1 MKNMKNMKK
10 VYLVT
15 GASSDIGVALVRK
28 IAGKDKESI
37 FLCHYRTD
45 NENFSSLRV
54 DFPSITAI
62 QADFSDEEGVLSL
75 IAAIKD
81 ADTPPTHIVHL
92 PAEKIEHARLKDV
105 KRHSLQREIE
115 IAVYSLLEIFKAF
128 LPQMAKNKYG
138 KAVVML
144 TTCVKGIPPKF
155 LARYCTTKYALL
167 GLMKS
172 AASEYE
178 GKGVFINGISP
189 EMTDTRFLS
198 HLDERII
205 ETASRNS
212 RFGRILTVDEVV
224 EGILFLLSDNVNCMN
239 GENLFLG

>member
-1 MKNMKNMKK
+1 MKK

-15 GASSDIGVALVRK
+15 GASSDMGAALVRK
-28 IAGKDKESI
+28 IAGKEKESI

-45 NENFSSLRV
+45 NEKFSSLRA
-54 DFPSITAI
+54 DFSSITAI
-62 QADFSDEEGVLSL
+62 QADFSDEKGVLSL
-75 IAAIKD
+75 IAAIKNTG
-81 ADTPPTHIVHL
+81 ASPTHIVHL
-92 PAEKIEHARLKDV
+92 PAEKIEYVRLKDV
-105 KRHSLQREIE
+105 EKRSLQREME

-144 TTCVKGIPPKF
+144 TTYARGIPPKF
-155 LARYCTTKYALL
+155 LACYCTTKYALL

-178 GKGVFINGISP
+178 GKGVSINGISP
-189 EMTDTRFLS
+189 EMTDTKFLS
-198 HLDERII
+198 NLDERII
-205 ETASRNS
+205 EMASRNS
-212 RFGRILTVDEVV
+212 RLGRILTVDEVV